1 MKKRKLKP
9 LVSLIAAAS
18 LFCGGAT
25 AGNFKNINVDGS
37 FGDWTGVPL
46 LHSDPAD
53 NLTMVDYADIYVA
66 NDDNYLYIRFT
77 LHESADPFTSRQN
90 IFIDADNTGGTGYG
104 ANGLG
109 SEMLIQGGAGYQE
122 KNGGFNEGGIN
133 GLGWSA
139 SPTVGG
145 TQFEVRISR
154 AATYAIGSTPVFT
167 GGTIALVLESDA
179 TPNEWAPALPGG
191 LVYTFEAAPAPLTT
205 NLPLINLTSSSWQAN
220 AAGADLGV
228 TWLDQS
234 YDDTQPGWNA
244 GPGLFGYTPSP
255 GAYPAINTPLGSG
268 PTTYYIRTHFNWN
281 FLADNLAFVITN
293 YLSDGAVVYLNGAE
307 VRRVRMPAGTIGF
320 NTNATGSATPVGRV
334 EVFGIAGQPL
344 ILGDNILEVETHQAS
359 GTAADMVFG
368 LSLTAAAQFPV
379 LNINTNLPADQTV
392 VAGQSVT
399 LTTDVIGSGP
409 LSYKWSRNGVNVPG
423 ATNANLTIPVVL
435 TNDAGNYVLVT
446 SNALA
451 TNTTRT
457 ALLTVTSTPV
467 VINDPAQPADTYAV
481 EGQPVTLS
489 VVASGSPV
497 LLYQW
502 FKNNNPIP
510 DATNADYTIV
520 FPVMTNAGNYRVT
533 VSNPA
538 SSTNS
543 RTASLTVLQDN
554 VPPVITEVA
563 ASASGIV
570 VSFAWPVDSATA
582 NLPGNYGLS
591 GGFTVISAVVNPG
604 DASQVTLTTSA
615 PMVFGTVYQLTVNG
629 VNDLFGNTAHTTVS
643 FTRTITIDGIF
654 DDWQSLSPVFS
665 GPIGAAGAADFKDIY
680 VYSDASRYCFRV
692 TLWQDTPPGDGQFH
706 FPVYVDMFFDTDND
720 NATGY
725 PAVGPVGSELL
736 IESGFGWQEKNGNF
750 NDGFEING
758 LNWACLPAAPGTN
771 FEFSFSRAATFA
783 SDNAAIFTTN
793 VLNFQFVGLMT
804 TFVPLNRAPA
814 SGVVS
819 FTDTAVVNVPSLPLG
834 SIAIEQLSGGRVA
847 LVWDLP
853 GNLQARGSLSS
864 GSWTNVPAA
873 TSPHV
878 ITASGTQLFFRLT
891 N

>member
-1 MKKRKLKP
+1 MKNRKLKP
-9 LVSLIAAAS
+9 LVALIAAAS

-46 LHSDPAD
+46 LQSDPAD
-53 NLTMVDYADIYVA
+53 NLTMVDYADLYVA

-77 LHESADPFTSRQN
+77 LHESADPFTFRQN
-90 IFIDADNTGGTGYG
+90 IFIDADNNIGTGYNAG
-104 ANGLG
+104 GYIG
-109 SEMLIQGGAGYQE
+109 SEMLIQGGSGYQE

-139 SPTVGG
+139 SPTVAGS
-145 TQFEVRISR
+145 QFEVRISR
-154 AATYAIGSTPVFT
+154 AATYATDSTPVFPAG

-205 NLPLINLTSSSWQAN
+205 NLPLINLTTSSWQAN

-228 TWLDQS
+228 AWLDQS
-234 YDDTQPGWNA
+234 YDDTQAGWSA
-244 GPGLFGYTPSP
+244 GQGLFGYTPSP
-255 GAYPAINTPLGSG
+255 GAYPAINTALASG
-268 PTTYYIRTHFNWN
+268 PTPYYFRTHFNWN
-281 FLADNLAFVITN
+281 FLADNVAFVITN
-293 YLSDGAVVYLNGAE
+293 YLSDGAVIYLNGAE
-307 VRRVRMPAGTIGF
+307 VRRVRMPAGSIGF
-320 NTNATGSATPVGRV
+320 NTNATGSAIPVGRI

-344 ILGDNILEVETHQAS
+344 ILGDNILEVETHQAL

-392 VAGQSVT
+392 VAGESVT

-409 LSYKWSRNGVNVPG
+409 LSHQWSRNGVNVPG

-446 SNALA
+446 SNAQA

-457 ALLTVTSTPV
+457 ARLTVPSTPV
-467 VINDPAQPADTYAV
+467 LIDDPAQPADAYAI
-481 EGQPVTLS
+481 EGQTVTLS
-489 VVASGSPV
+489 VVASGSPL

-502 FKNNNPIP
+502 FKDNNLIP
-510 DATNADYTIV
+510 DATNADYTIE
-520 FPVMTNAGNYRVT
+520 FPVQTNAGNYRVA

-563 ASASGIV
+563 ASASQIV
-570 VSFAWPVDSATA
+570 VRFSGPVDAATA
-582 NLPGNYGLS
+582 NLAGNYGLS
-591 GGFTVISAVVNPG
+591 GGLTVSSAVINPG
-604 DASQVTLTTSA
+604 DATEVTLTTSG
-615 PMVFGTVYQLTVNG
+615 PMVLGTVYQLTVNG
-629 VNDLFGNTAHTTVS
+629 VTDLFGNAANTTVS
-643 FTRTITIDGIF
+643 FTRTITIDGSF

-665 GPIGAAGAADFKDIY
+665 GPIGTAGAADFKDIY
-680 VYSDASRYCFRV
+680 VYSDATRYSFRV
-692 TLWQDTPPGDGQFH
+692 TLWQDIPPGDGQF
-706 FPVYVDMFFDTDND
+706 PSYAQMFFDTDN
-720 NATGY
+720 NSVTGHS
-725 PAVGPVGSELL
+725 PVGGVGSELL
-736 IESGFGWQEKNGNF
+736 IESGFGYQEKNGGF
-750 NDGFEING
+750 NEGSIND
-758 LNWACLPAAPGTN
+758 LNWASLPFEPGTN
-771 FEFSFSRAATFA
+771 FEFSVSRAATFT
-783 SDNAAIFTTN
+783 SDNTAVFPTN
-793 VLNFQFVGLMT
+793 VLNFLFRGMT
-804 TFVPLNRAPA
+804 PNFVPVNLAPA
-814 SGVVS
+814 GGMIS
-819 FTDTAVVNVPSLPLG
+819 FTNTAVVNVPSLPLG
-834 SIAIEQLSGGRVA
+834 SIAIEQLSGGKVA

-853 GNLQARGSLSS
+853 GNMQARGSLSS

-873 TSPHV
+873 ASPYV
-878 ITASGTQLFFRLT
+878 IPALGSQLFFRLT